1 MIEEQ
6 FTYGEQPHRPSGWSR
21 YDVLNVAAKAALK
34 PSPMPSALALSEQP
48 QPAPQEAKPLFTM
61 SITATTKEGA
71 TPMDEAQ
78 FLINLIFKP
87 EVPRLRLRPE
97 ETQLLLAY
105 FGEILKEVEVEEQ
118 RIIEEQTAP
127 QE

>member
-1 MIEEQ
+1 
-6 FTYGEQPHRPSGWSR
+6 
-21 YDVLNVAAKAALK
+21 
-34 PSPMPSALALSEQP
+34 
-48 QPAPQEAKPLFTM
+48 
-61 SITATTKEGA
+61 
-71 TPMDEAQ
+71 MDEAQ